1 MRYLLF
7 GLPLLA
13 STSPGAAPEPLFT
26 PLGRLAAYI
35 CYESVFPQVQRR
47 QVADGA
53 RLLVLGTNDAW
64 FARGAGAEQH
74 FDMGRLRAIETR
86 RWLLRAGNDG
96 VTAAVDP
103 LGRTVARLERGVAGT
118 LTAPFAL
125 ETGLTPWV
133 RLGGWTPAAL
143 GAYLLAA
150 LAVLQAIRPREGVR
164 VADRLRRR

>member
-1 MRYLLF
+1 
-7 GLPLLA
+7 
-13 STSPGAAPEPLFT
+13 
-26 PLGRLAAYI
+26 
-35 CYESVFPQVQRR
+35 
-47 QVADGA
+47 VADGA
-53 RLLVLGTNDAW
+53 SLLVLATSGRW
-64 FARGAGAEQH
+64 CGRGAGPEQH
-74 FDMGRLRAIETR
+74 FDTGRLRAIEAR
-86 RWLLRAGNDG
+86 RWLLRAGNGG

-150 LAVLQAIRPREGVR
+150 LAV
-164 VADRLRRR
+164 